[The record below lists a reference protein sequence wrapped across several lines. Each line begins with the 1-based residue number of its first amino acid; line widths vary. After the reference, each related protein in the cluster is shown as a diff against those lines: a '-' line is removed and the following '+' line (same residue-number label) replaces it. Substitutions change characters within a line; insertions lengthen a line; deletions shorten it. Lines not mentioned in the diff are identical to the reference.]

1 MTLFNL
7 RQIIPLHL
15 YHKTW
20 IMHAGMGLKCWGTRQ
35 CHITQ
40 HSLVAALRHPVIW
53 GVLTFLKC
61 VISKFLAFWIL
72 CFYGKYAE
80 KWSWK
85 LSHIFMLQIFFWLI
99 HYLIGKREL
108 PCTGSFPK
116 CQKRSGVES
125 VQRQELVRQFW
136 PPTHYLS
143 DHCGVDGKLEPEG
156 RNQKFSLGPRH
167 LFNVF
172 VLLLSYDTA
181 L

>member
-53 GVLTFLKC
+53 GVLTFFKC

-72 CFYGKYAE
+72 CFLWKVCWKVILEVEPYFHAPNIFLIDTLFDRKERAPMHWFISQMPKKVRSWVRSEARAGKTILA
-80 KWSWK
+80 
-85 LSHIFMLQIFFWLI
+85 SHTLLERSLWCW
-99 HYLIGKREL
+99 REARARRQK
-108 PCTGSFPK
+108 PEIQFGTQASF
-116 CQKRSGVES
+116 
-125 VQRQELVRQFW
+125 
-136 PPTHYLS
+136 
-143 DHCGVDGKLEPEG
+143 
-156 RNQKFSLGPRH
+156 
-167 LFNVF
+167 
-172 VLLLSYDTA
+172 
-181 L
+181 